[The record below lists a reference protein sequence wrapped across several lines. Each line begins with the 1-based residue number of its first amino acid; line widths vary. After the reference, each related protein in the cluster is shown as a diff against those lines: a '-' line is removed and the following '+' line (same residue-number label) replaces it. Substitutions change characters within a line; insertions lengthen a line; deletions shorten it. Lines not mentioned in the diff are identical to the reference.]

1 MKRIS
6 TALAF
11 GVVAALSA
19 STANAAITFYNSRP
33 AFEATLGTFITD
45 GYDAAGYDLNG
56 PGLIDVHSNA
66 YMSSVLGETDYT
78 TTGHQNV
85 NIIFNQSANAQY
97 CAGCNGSFRL
107 SFTTTSVGNASG
119 VYGAGMDV
127 MFNSGSYIAFITFG
141 DNSTM
146 NVSLP
151 TGGFWGVTADQ
162 MITSIHFG
170 LANGGTRTDG
180 SFGIDNLTIGS
191 AVPAPG
197 ALALLGAAGLVA
209 RRRRRA

>member
-1 MKRIS
+1 MK
-6 TALAF
+6 TLCTGLAF
-11 GVVAALSA
+11 GLAAALTASSA
-19 STANAAITFYNSRP
+19 SAAITFFNSRP

-45 GYDAAGYDLNG
+45 GYSASGYDLNG
-56 PGLIDVHSNA
+56 PGLIDIHSDA

-78 TTGHQNV
+78 TTGFGNL
-85 NIIFNQSANAQY
+85 NIIFGQNSNAQY

-119 VYGAGMDV
+119 VYGAGVDI
-127 MFNSGSYIAFITFG
+127 MFNSGSYVAFITFG

-146 NVSLP
+146 NISLP

-170 LANGGTRTDG
+170 LANGGARTDG
-180 SFGIDNLTIGS
+180 SFGIDNLTIGG

-197 ALALLGAAGLVA
+197 ALALLGAAGLMA